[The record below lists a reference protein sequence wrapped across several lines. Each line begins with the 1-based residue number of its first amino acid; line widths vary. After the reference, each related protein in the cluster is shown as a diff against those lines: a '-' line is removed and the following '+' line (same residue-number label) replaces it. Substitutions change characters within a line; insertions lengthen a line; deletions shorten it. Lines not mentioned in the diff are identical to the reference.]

1 MYSFETFKEYVVANI
16 NTQLPEEL
24 RGVPEVCPVNKASG
38 SYTGLCVKRKREE
51 DNEFL
56 PTLNLE
62 GFFELYRAKGM
73 EETMSEMAKVLTM
86 PPPVAAKDLHRIM
99 ESWEEV
105 RKHLIVRLTRLEE
118 LDNVKDGPYEIVGDI
133 IKTYSIAVPDGDG
146 GVFSA
151 RLTDS
156 ILENFGVAEKEA
168 KEAAL
173 LQMEKN
179 YPLCTFQ
186 LGEEIHVVTSNA
198 PFGAAALFYPGAM
211 RKIADELSGSY
222 YAIPSSVYEWI
233 CVPEDKVHPEQLQRM
248 VKEANITVVEPC
260 DVLSDSLYHYDAGA
274 DSFDIVPEIMAEGE
288 VRKYA

>member
-38 SYTGLCVKRKREE
+38 SYTGLCVKRE
-51 DNEFL
+51 DNDFL

-73 EETMSEMAKVLTM
+73 EETMSEMAKILTM

-99 ESWEEV
+99 ESWEEA
-105 RKHLIVRLTRLEE
+105 RKHLIVRLTRLKE
-118 LDNVKDGPYEIVGDI
+118 LDHVKDGPYEIVGDI
-133 IKTYSIAVPDGDG
+133 IKTYSLAVPDGDG

-156 ILENFGVAEKEA
+156 ILENFDVSEEQLKED
-168 KEAAL
+168 AL
-173 LQMEKN
+173 LQMEES

-186 LGEEIHVVTSNA
+186 LGEEMHVVTSNA
-198 PFGAAALFYPGAM
+198 PFGAAALFYPEAM
-211 RKIADELSGSY
+211 RRVADELSGSY

-233 CVPEDKVHPEQLQRM
+233 CVPEDKFHPEELQRM

-260 DVLSDSLYHYDAGA
+260 DVLSDSLYHYDAK
-274 DSFDIVPEIMAEGE
+274 FDIFAIVPEVMTEGE
-288 VRKYA
+288 VRKDA